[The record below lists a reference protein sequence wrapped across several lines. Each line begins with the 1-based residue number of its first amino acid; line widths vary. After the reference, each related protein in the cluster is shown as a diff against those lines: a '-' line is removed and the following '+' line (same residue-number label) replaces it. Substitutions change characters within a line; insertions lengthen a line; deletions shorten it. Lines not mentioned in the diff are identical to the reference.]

1 MKIRLTIKELL
12 LFAGIL
18 TAVAAILLFWR
29 EMPPFERSLA
39 PASYSGVIP
48 YEVQQLI
55 SKTFSVL
62 R

>member
-18 TAVAAILLFWR
+18 AALAAVLLFWK
-29 EMPPFERSLA
+29 EMPPFDQSLA
-39 PASYSGVIP
+39 PASYTGLIP
-48 YEVQQLI
+48 YDVQQLI

>member
-1 MKIRLTIKELL
+1 MKIKLTIKELL

-18 TAVAAILLFWR
+18 AALAAILLFWR
-29 EMPPFERSLA
+29 EMPSFGRSFT
-39 PASYSGVIP
+39 PASYSGIVP
-48 YEVQQLI
+48 NEVQQLI

>member
-18 TAVAAILLFWR
+18 AALAAILLFWS
-29 EMPPFERSLA
+29 EIPPFDQSFA
-39 PASYSGVIP
+39 PVSYADIIP
-48 YEVQQLI
+48 YEVHQLI